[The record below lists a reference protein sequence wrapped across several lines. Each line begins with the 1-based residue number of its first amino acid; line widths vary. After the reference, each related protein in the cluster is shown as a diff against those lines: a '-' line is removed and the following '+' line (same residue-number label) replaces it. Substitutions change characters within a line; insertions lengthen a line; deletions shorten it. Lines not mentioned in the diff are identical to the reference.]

1 MSFGNNPNFD
11 QSREILP
18 SQSAKIEVIGV
29 GGGGSNAVN
38 RMINSDL
45 EGVSF
50 RVLNT
55 DAQALLQSSA
65 ESRVQLGQN
74 LTRGLGAG
82 GNPSI
87 GQKAAEESKEE
98 LQQALERSDLVFI
111 AAGMGGGTGTGAA
124 PVVAEV
130 AKQSGALTV
139 GIVTKPFSFEGKR
152 RMRQAEEGIARLAE
166 NVDTLI
172 VIPNDRLK
180 DVIAG
185 APLQEA
191 FRNADD
197 VLRMG
202 VIGISDIITC
212 PGLVNVDFADVRS
225 VMTEAGTALLGIGI
239 GSGRSRAIEAAQAAM
254 NSPLLEAARIDG
266 AKGCVINI
274 TGGKDMTLE
283 DMTSASEIIY
293 DVVDQEANI
302 IVGAVVDEAMEGE
315 IQVTVIASGFETTQP
330 LNQQRIK
337 NRLSNQPLYN
347 YSDNKESGASIPEFL
362 RLRQNKKNIFN
373 GKIMEIEGLPNLKLE
388 QAFELTDAT
397 AERSCAGSTILL
409 SQETVQ
415 EYLKSNICLLEKMIE
430 GNYEDSKSISRR
442 INDMENWFK
451 KPSFIQPDL
460 NAQYEEIIEI
470 DLAKVTQP
478 IVACPNDPDN
488 VIEITDVANTN
499 IDEVFIG
506 SCMTNIG
513 HYRAA
518 AKVLEGV
525 QNLKAKLWICPP
537 TKMDEETLK
546 AEGYYKIFEDCGARL
561 ELPGCSLCMG
571 NQARVDEG
579 SVVFSTSTRNF
590 DNRLGKNAQVFLG
603 SAELA
608 AVCAL
613 LGKIPTLEEYQDITK
628 NKINPYSDELYR
640 YLQFD
645 EIQDFSLSK

>member
-1 MSFGNNPNFD
+1 MHPILVLDPYSEMSFGNNPNFD

-18 SQSAKIEVIGV
+18 SQNAKIEVIGV

-38 RMINSDL
+38 RMINSEL

-65 ESRVQLGQN
+65 ERRFQLGQN

-87 GQKAAEESKEE
+87 GQKAAEESRDE
-98 LQQALERSDLVFI
+98 LQQTLEGSDLVFI

-202 VIGISDIITC
+202 VKGISDIITC

-302 IVGAVVDEAMEGE
+302 IVGAVVDDAMEGE
-315 IQVTVIASGFETTQP
+315 IQVTVIATGFETNQP
-330 LNQQRIK
+330 LKQQRIK

-347 YSDNKESGASIPEFL
+347 ISDNRDSGASIPEFL
-362 RLRQNKKNIFN
+362 KLRQNKK
-373 GKIMEIEGLPNLKLE
+373 
-388 QAFELTDAT
+388 
-397 AERSCAGSTILL
+397 
-409 SQETVQ
+409 
-415 EYLKSNICLLEKMIE
+415 Y
-430 GNYEDSKSISRR
+430 
-442 INDMENWFK
+442 
-451 KPSFIQPDL
+451 
-460 NAQYEEIIEI
+460 I
-470 DLAKVTQP
+470 D
-478 IVACPNDPDN
+478 
-488 VIEITDVANTN
+488 
-499 IDEVFIG
+499 
-506 SCMTNIG
+506 
-513 HYRAA
+513 
-518 AKVLEGV
+518 
-525 QNLKAKLWICPP
+525 
-537 TKMDEETLK
+537 
-546 AEGYYKIFEDCGARL
+546 
-561 ELPGCSLCMG
+561 
-571 NQARVDEG
+571 
-579 SVVFSTSTRNF
+579 
-590 DNRLGKNAQVFLG
+590 
-603 SAELA
+603 
-608 AVCAL
+608 
-613 LGKIPTLEEYQDITK
+613 
-628 NKINPYSDELYR
+628 
-640 YLQFD
+640 
-645 EIQDFSLSK
+645 

>member
-18 SQSAKIEVIGV
+18 SQNAKIEVIGV

-45 EGVSF
+45 DGVSF

-55 DAQALLQSSA
+55 DAQALLQSAA

-98 LQQALERSDLVFI
+98 LQQALEGSDLVFI

-202 VIGISDIITC
+202 VKGISDIITC
-212 PGLVNVDFADVRS
+212 PGLVNVDFADIRS

-239 GSGRSRAIEAAQAAM
+239 GSGRSRALEAAQAAM
-254 NSPLLEAARIDG
+254 NSPLLEAARING

-315 IQVTVIASGFETTQP
+315 IQVTVIATGFETNQP
-330 LNQQRIK
+330 LKQQRIK
-337 NRLSNQPLYN
+337 NRLANQPLYN
-347 YSDNKESGASIPEFL
+347 MSENKDSGASIPEFL
-362 RLRQNKKNIFN
+362 RLRQNKK
-373 GKIMEIEGLPNLKLE
+373 
-388 QAFELTDAT
+388 D
-397 AERSCAGSTILL
+397 
-409 SQETVQ
+409 
-415 EYLKSNICLLEKMIE
+415 
-430 GNYEDSKSISRR
+430 
-442 INDMENWFK
+442 
-451 KPSFIQPDL
+451 
-460 NAQYEEIIEI
+460 I
-470 DLAKVTQP
+470 D
-478 IVACPNDPDN
+478 
-488 VIEITDVANTN
+488 
-499 IDEVFIG
+499 
-506 SCMTNIG
+506 
-513 HYRAA
+513 
-518 AKVLEGV
+518 
-525 QNLKAKLWICPP
+525 
-537 TKMDEETLK
+537 
-546 AEGYYKIFEDCGARL
+546 
-561 ELPGCSLCMG
+561 
-571 NQARVDEG
+571 
-579 SVVFSTSTRNF
+579 
-590 DNRLGKNAQVFLG
+590 
-603 SAELA
+603 
-608 AVCAL
+608 
-613 LGKIPTLEEYQDITK
+613 
-628 NKINPYSDELYR
+628 
-640 YLQFD
+640 
-645 EIQDFSLSK
+645 

>member
-1 MSFGNNPNFD
+1 MHPILVLDPYLEMSFGNNPNFD

-18 SQSAKIEVIGV
+18 SQNAKIEVIGV

-65 ESRVQLGQN
+65 ERRVQLGQN

-87 GQKAAEESKEE
+87 GQKAAEESRDE
-98 LQQALERSDLVFI
+98 LQQALEGSDLVFI

-202 VIGISDIITC
+202 VKGISDIITC

-239 GSGRSRAIEAAQAAM
+239 GSGRSRALEAAQAAI

-315 IQVTVIASGFETTQP
+315 IQVTVIATGFETTQP

-347 YSDNKESGASIPEFL
+347 FSENKESGASIPEFL
-362 RLRQNKKNIFN
+362 RLRQNKK
-373 GKIMEIEGLPNLKLE
+373 
-388 QAFELTDAT
+388 D
-397 AERSCAGSTILL
+397 
-409 SQETVQ
+409 
-415 EYLKSNICLLEKMIE
+415 
-430 GNYEDSKSISRR
+430 
-442 INDMENWFK
+442 
-451 KPSFIQPDL
+451 
-460 NAQYEEIIEI
+460 
-470 DLAKVTQP
+470 
-478 IVACPNDPDN
+478 
-488 VIEITDVANTN
+488 
-499 IDEVFIG
+499 IG
-506 SCMTNIG
+506 
-513 HYRAA
+513 
-518 AKVLEGV
+518 
-525 QNLKAKLWICPP
+525 
-537 TKMDEETLK
+537 
-546 AEGYYKIFEDCGARL
+546 
-561 ELPGCSLCMG
+561 
-571 NQARVDEG
+571 
-579 SVVFSTSTRNF
+579 
-590 DNRLGKNAQVFLG
+590 
-603 SAELA
+603 
-608 AVCAL
+608 
-613 LGKIPTLEEYQDITK
+613 
-628 NKINPYSDELYR
+628 
-640 YLQFD
+640 
-645 EIQDFSLSK
+645 